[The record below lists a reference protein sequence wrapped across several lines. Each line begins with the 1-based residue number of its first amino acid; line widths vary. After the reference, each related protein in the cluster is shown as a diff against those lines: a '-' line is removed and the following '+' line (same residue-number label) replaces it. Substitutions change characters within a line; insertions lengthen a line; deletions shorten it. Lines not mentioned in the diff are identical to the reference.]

1 MKDQQD
7 SILLTVNEQIA
18 EWQKHYECPDET
30 AEEVEADNQSE
41 VNRRSNPSRSITT
54 QLPSIAEVKVAISG
68 LKLNKAAGTDDIFPK
83 LLKYGAEEVAAVLR
97 PLLLEL

>member
-1 MKDQQD
+1 MAVFYLQWMSRFSEQQ
-7 SILLTVNEQIA
+7 Q
-18 EWQKHYECPDET
+18 HYECPDET
-30 AEEVEADNQSE
+30 AEEVEAENESE
-41 VNRRSNPSRSITT
+41 INRRNNPNRRITT
-54 QLPSIAEVKVAISG
+54 NLASIAEVKVAISG